1 MITNTDISV
10 LWVSRCTLFPGMH
23 NLVHTHNYFHF
34 ICVLSGSIQLRDGT
48 RPQLP
53 LLTCDSPEK
62 PHGGMRF
69 LDVTDSINVMFLIR
83 DKSLYKAVEYFPF
96 SSVKPDYAC
105 LPLLQSIVE
114 QAGTLSPDVNLLNS
128 AFSYYLRL
136 LIHTNRSLE
145 PSESSPT
152 PAERCIAYINEHYM
166 RPITLED
173 IATHIDRN
181 RSYTS
186 SLFST
191 AYGMTLVEYLNAVRI
206 QHACA
211 LIAYSD
217 ISIKDVPA
225 RCGFSDQR
233 NFGRVF
239 KSVVGITPQKYR
251 NSHMV
256 KDLLYD
262 GDINELRHCRTEEP
276 MFTYVANAQKRIVW
290 ASCYDYIIQRQ
301 GVAPQGKSS

>member
-1 MITNTDISV
+1 MVANSDISV

-34 ICVLSGSIQLRDGT
+34 SCVFNGRIQMGNGT
-48 RPQLP
+48 TPDLP
-53 LLTCDSPEK
+53 LLTCDPPEK

-69 LDVTDSINVMFLIR
+69 LDVTDSINVMFLVR
-83 DKSLYKAVEYFPF
+83 DKSLYKSIENFPF
-96 SSVKPDYAC
+96 SSVEPEHAC
-105 LPLLQSIVE
+105 LPLLQTIVE
-114 QAGTLSPDVNLLNS
+114 QAGSLLPDVDLLNS

-136 LIHTNRSLE
+136 LIHTNRFLT

-152 PAERCIAYINEHYM
+152 PAERCISYINENYM
-166 RPITLED
+166 YPITLED
-173 IATHIDRN
+173 IATHIERN

-191 AYGMTLVEYLNAVRI
+191 AYGMTLVEYLSAVRI

-225 RCGFSDQR
+225 KCGFSDQR

-251 NSHMV
+251 NTHMV

-262 GDINELRHCRTEEP
+262 GDINELKHRRPDAP
-276 MFTYVANAQKRIVW
+276 MFTYVANAQKRIDW
-290 ASCYDYIIQRQ
+290 ASGYDYILQRQ
-301 GVAPQGKSS
+301 GTAPQSKK